1 MLIKEFQKYLLMNKK
16 YLSIIT
22 ARSGSKRL
30 PNKNIKVLNG
40 KPLMFWS
47 IIASLEC
54 KKITRTFLSTD
65 SPIYQKIGVEIG
77 ADCPWL
83 RENYLSQD
91 NTTSEDVV
99 INILEKIGK
108 ENLEKYNGLILLQ
121 PTSPLRKTL
130 DIDNAINL
138 YEESEAPAVVSIN
151 ESPCPPQWIGELD
164 NDLLMNK
171 FFNKKIHSNSNYLG
185 KSWYRLNGA
194 IYIIDI
200 NIFFKE
206 KNFRPYGTKGYI
218 MPKERSIDIDNEFDF
233 KIAQFLM
240 NSNAI

>member
-1 MLIKEFQKYLLMNKK
+1 MNNQYLG
-16 YLSIIT
+16 IIT

-30 PNKNIKVLNG
+30 PNKNIKVING
-40 KPLMFWS
+40 KPLMVWS
-47 IIASLEC
+47 IMASLKC

-65 SPIYQKIGVEIG
+65 SPSYQKIGIEVG

-83 RENYLSQD
+83 RGKYLSKN

-99 INILEKIGK
+99 NNILEKIGR

-130 DIDNAINL
+130 DINNAINL
-138 YEESEAPAVVSIN
+138 YEESKAPAVVSIN
-151 ESPCPPQWIGELD
+151 ESQCPPHWIGELD
-164 NDLLMNK
+164 NDLLMDK
-171 FFNKKIHSNSNYLG
+171 FFNKKIHSNSTHLG
-185 KSWYRLNGA
+185 KNWYRLNGA

-200 NIFFKE
+200 NIFLKE
-206 KNFRPYGTKGYI
+206 KNFRPSGTKGYI

-233 KIAQFLM
+233 KIAEFLM
-240 NSNAI
+240 NGNAS